1 MIASVL
7 KSLPRWST
15 KGLSAM
21 SNSMV
26 NRRLFN
32 HASLVSL
39 LAAGAGTALND
50 TISAQQAAV
59 APTRRDVI
67 RQELPGEPSRDI
79 SLIEV
84 TYPPGAG
91 SPPHL
96 HANGVIA
103 FVVSGTI
110 VSRVGDGAE
119 QTFHAGD
126 AWWEPLGAVHRVSRN
141 ASSTEPARLLAIYVA
156 PRGTAAE
163 ELMKPI

>member
-59 APTRRDVI
+59 AATRRD
-67 RQELPGEPSRDI
+67 Q
-79 SLIEV
+79 
-84 TYPPGAG
+84 TGAPWRAVARYQLDR
-91 SPPHL
+91 SDL
-96 HANGVIA
+96 
-103 FVVSGTI
+103 S
-110 VSRVGDGAE
+110 VGGRFP
-119 QTFHAGD
+119 T
-126 AWWEPLGAVHRVSRN
+126 
-141 ASSTEPARLLAIYVA
+141 ASSCQWRDSIRRFRRHHL
-156 PRGTAAE
+156 
-163 ELMKPI
+163 

>member
-50 TISAQQAAV
+50 TISAQRAAV

-84 TYPPGAG
+84 TYPPGG
-91 SPPHL
+91 GFP
-96 HANGVIA
+96 
-103 FVVSGTI
+103 T
-110 VSRVGDGAE
+110 
-119 QTFHAGD
+119 
-126 AWWEPLGAVHRVSRN
+126 
-141 ASSTEPARLLAIYVA
+141 ASSCQWRDGIRRFRRHHLEGRRRSRADVSCRRCLVGTSGSDPSDLAQ
-156 PRGTAAE
+156 R
-163 ELMKPI
+163 